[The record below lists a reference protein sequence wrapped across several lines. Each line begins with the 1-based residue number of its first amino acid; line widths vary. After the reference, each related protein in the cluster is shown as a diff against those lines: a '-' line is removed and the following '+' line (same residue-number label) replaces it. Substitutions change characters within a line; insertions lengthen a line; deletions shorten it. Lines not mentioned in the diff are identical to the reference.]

1 MNVVIPMA
9 GESKIFKDAGF
20 RYNKNFTE
28 INHKPLFQCVFEG
41 VKEIHADNFIFI
53 VNKDDARKYHIGKS
67 LKILSP
73 KCRVIVAEHMTA
85 GAACSVL
92 LAAEFIDN
100 DDELVISNGDQVLEI
115 DLQEVIDN
123 FRKQNLD
130 GGIVTFKSIH
140 PRWSFV
146 RTDENNFVIET
157 SEKDPISNHA
167 TAGFYY
173 FKRGADFVD
182 GAKSMIRKDSN
193 VNGQYYVCPVYN
205 ELILQQKIIGHYEVS
220 EKNYFPLTVPK
231 EVDEYELHIKNLRKE
246 KKFEN
251 S

>member
-28 INHKPLFQCVFEG
+28 ILHKPLFQCVFEG
-41 VKEIHADNFIFI
+41 IKEICADNFIF
-53 VNKDDARKYHIGKS
+53 VVGKEDACKYHIGKS
-67 LKILSP
+67 LKLLSP
-73 KCRVIVAEHMTA
+73 HCQVIVAENVTA

-92 LAAEFIDN
+92 LATEFIDN
-100 DDELVISNGDQVLEI
+100 EEELIISNGDQVLEI
-115 DLQEVIDN
+115 ELQAVIEN
-123 FRKQNLD
+123 FREKNLD
-130 GGIVTFKSIH
+130 GGIITFKSVH

-146 RTDENNFVIET
+146 RIDENNFVIET
-157 SEKDPISNHA
+157 SEKDPISNYA

-173 FKRGADFVD
+173 FKRGADFVE
-182 GAKSMIRKDSN
+182 GAKSMIRKDAN
-193 VNGQYYVCPVYN
+193 FNGNYYVCPVYN
-205 ELILQQKIIGHYEVS
+205 ELILHQKIIGHYEIE

-231 EVDEYELHIKNLRKE
+231 EVDEYETHIKNWRVS
-246 KKFEN
+246 KFEN

>member
-1 MNVVIPMA
+1 MNLVIPMA

-28 INHKPLFQCVFEG
+28 IFHKPLFQRVFEG
-41 VKEIHADNFIFI
+41 VKDVHADNFIFI
-53 VNKDDARKYHIGKS
+53 VGKEDATKYHIVKS
-67 LKILSP
+67 LKLLVP
-73 KCRVIVAEHMTA
+73 NCRVIVAENMTA

-100 DDELVISNGDQVLEI
+100 DDELVISNGDQILEI
-115 DLQEVIDN
+115 DLQAVIEK
-123 FRKQNLD
+123 FRAQNLD
-130 GGIVTFKSIH
+130 GGIITFESVH

-146 RTDENNFVIET
+146 RVDENDFVIET
-157 SEKDPISNHA
+157 SEKDPISKHA

-193 VNGQYYVCPVYN
+193 VNGKYYVCPVYN
-205 ELILQQKIIGHYEVS
+205 ELILQQKIIGHCEIS

-231 EVDEYELHIKNLRKE
+231 EVDDYETHLKNLRR
-246 KKFEN
+246 N
-251 S
+251 